1 MRALSEDS
9 IRAMDIRIEPK
20 NECEATLHAVL
31 SSEEVENAR
40 KPILAELMRYASVP
54 GFRPG
59 RVPESIV
66 LHRYADDIANRL
78 HDELVE
84 KVRDETID
92 RNPDLSIMRF
102 SGMEQ
107 EDAEDGH
114 LEFKADLLLC
124 PEFDLPNYLGIEVK
138 SGSDEVT
145 DEEVED
151 SLKAFAESQTK
162 YEPVDRAATEK
173 DMVDMDF
180 TTTTEGKPIAEFC
193 GRPMGFM
200 EGRQN
205 YRQSLDDK
213 FIPGL
218 TEGLIGCKAGDS
230 RDIVCKLDDNFAA
243 SELQGKEVVFSCS
256 INEVLEKRVP
266 ALTKE
271 LIESIVPGK
280 TEEEV
285 RSMLRDA
292 LHKEK
297 ALRNDQALRDQI
309 TDYLADRL
317 SFPLPESIVEEEV
330 PNTLRRNLYSSI
342 QSGNYDDSKDM
353 DQLRSEAREETLRS
367 LRVFLALQ
375 TIAEKEN
382 IDVSDYE
389 FIQHINALA
398 QENGEKNVKAYTRK
412 LAKENRLTAIR
423 LNMLTTKV
431 MDLLV
436 KNAKITTS
444 ANTSDSGEEH
454 V

>member
-1 MRALSEDS
+1 
-9 IRAMDIRIEPK
+9 
-20 NECEATLHAVL
+20 
-31 SSEEVENAR
+31 
-40 KPILAELMRYASVP
+40 
-54 GFRPG
+54 
-59 RVPESIV
+59 
-66 LHRYADDIANRL
+66 
-78 HDELVE
+78 
-84 KVRDETID
+84 
-92 RNPDLSIMRF
+92 
-102 SGMEQ
+102 
-107 EDAEDGH
+107 
-114 LEFKADLLLC
+114 
-124 PEFDLPNYLGIEVK
+124 
-138 SGSDEVT
+138 
-145 DEEVED
+145 
-151 SLKAFAESQTK
+151 
-162 YEPVDRAATEK
+162 
-173 DMVDMDF
+173 
-180 TTTTEGKPIAEFC
+180 
-193 GRPMGFM
+193 MGFM

-412 LAKENRLTAIR
+412 LVKENRLTAIR